1 MAVGAMTI
9 DELARRAG
17 TTTRNV
23 RSLQTSGL
31 LVHPAILGRTAH
43 YGQAHLARLEAVLRL
58 QGSGFSLASIRVL
71 FEAACD
77 GRTLEDVLGIHPAHR
92 RARSSDL
99 LEAEGAVPGSRA
111 VRLLSIVPSTV
122 VEIAT

>member
-1 MAVGAMTI
+1 VTI

-23 RSLQTSGL
+23 RSLQTSGV

-43 YGQAHLARLEAVLRL
+43 YGQAHLARLQAVLRL
-58 QGSGFSLASIRVL
+58 QGSGFSLASIRAL
-71 FEAACD
+71 FEAACE
-77 GRTLEDVLGIHPAHR
+77 GRTLEDVLGFHPAPVYG
-92 RARSSDL
+92 RSSDL
-99 LEAEGAVPGSRA
+99 LESHGTGPGRQT
-111 VRLLSIVPSTV
+111 VRLLSVVPSTV